1 MERKAFKFKVK
12 KSESD
17 QIMEYL
23 CAKGC
28 CDFYSESFP
37 DGDEEYFH
45 LFCDE
50 EDLPKIGIEY
60 ETEIIKDE
68 DWIKKWADSL
78 KIVDVGEGL
87 YVNPNPDRFKDPG
100 GITVRVIPGMAFGTG
115 EHESTKI
122 AIRFLK
128 KVVKQGSSVCDVG
141 CGSGILSAFSV
152 KFGASRVLA
161 LDVDR
166 FAISQALETARIN
179 NVNYEVRQNDLLNGI
194 DEKFDVI
201 VANLY
206 YDLVI
211 KMADFIPPGTYFV
224 VSGID
229 RSHENVL
236 EDFYIQKGFKM
247 VDKDCENS
255 WCGFIWRKGRW
266 DKER

>member
-1 MERKAFKFKVK
+1 MERRALKFRVK
-12 KSESD
+12 KNESD
-17 QIMEYL
+17 QIAEYL
-23 CAKGC
+23 YAKGYFN
-28 CDFYSESFP
+28 FYSESLP
-37 DGDEEYFH
+37 DGEEEYFH

-50 EDLPKIGIEY
+50 GIDLSEIGVEY
-60 ETEIIKDE
+60 EIELIKDE

-78 KIVDVGEGL
+78 KIVDIGEGL
-87 YVNPNPDRFKDPG
+87 YVNPNPDKFKDPD

-128 KVVKQGSSVCDVG
+128 KVVKPGSSVCDVG
-141 CGSGILSAFSV
+141 CGSGILSAFAV
-152 KFGASRVLA
+152 KLGATRVLA

-166 FAISQALETARIN
+166 LAISQALETARIN
-179 NVNYEVRQNDLLNGI
+179 DVYYEVRQNDLLNGI

-211 KMADFIPPGTYFV
+211 KMIDSIPAGTYFV

-229 RSHENVL
+229 KSHEKAL
-236 EDFYIQKGFKM
+236 EDFYIKKGFKM
-247 VDKDCENS
+247 VGKDCENS
-255 WCGFIWRKGRW
+255 WCGFIWRR
-266 DKER
+266 EA

>member
-1 MERKAFKFKVK
+1 MERRAFKFKVK

-23 CAKGC
+23 CAKGW
-28 CDFYSESFP
+28 CDFYSESLP
-37 DGDEEYFH
+37 EGDEEYFH

-50 EDLPKIGIEY
+50 EIDLAEMGIEY
-60 ETEIIKDE
+60 EIEVVTDE

-78 KIVDVGEGL
+78 KIVDVGDGL
-87 YVNPNPDRFKDPG
+87 YVNPNPDKFKDPD

-128 KVVKQGSSVCDVG
+128 KVVKPGSTVCDVG
-141 CGSGILSAFSV
+141 CGSGILSAFAV
-152 KFGASRVLA
+152 KLGASRVLA
-161 LDVDR
+161 LDVDKL
-166 FAISQALETARIN
+166 AISQALETARIN
-179 NVNYEVRQNDLLNGI
+179 NVYYEVRQNDLLNGI

-211 KMADFIPPGTYFV
+211 KMVDFIPAGAYFV

-229 RSHENVL
+229 RSHERAL
-236 EDFYIQKGFKM
+236 EDFYVEKGFKM
-247 VDKDCENS
+247 VDKNCENS
-255 WCGFIWRKGRW
+255 WCGFIWRR
-266 DKER
+266 DV